1 MCLFSEKGVR
11 LATDMPCQISYLRT
25 LYFHK
30 QGFVATINLD
40 DFQKFFEKQRS
51 AGSKGAG
58 FLLAIARIHRVNPHF
73 AACSLPLSTLR
84 YD

>member
-1 MCLFSEKGVR
+1 MAGLQKGDAADKFLHSRNQEINVQAHR
-11 LATDMPCQISYLRT
+11 RKERIHPCQIGYLRT

-51 AGSKGAG
+51 AGSK
-58 FLLAIARIHRVNPHF
+58 
-73 AACSLPLSTLR
+73 
-84 YD
+84 